1 MNMQLIIRA
10 EQKGDQQEIAQILRQ
25 AFGSDDEVT
34 LVDRLRE
41 SGIPLLSLVAETEGH
56 LVGHILFSPVTLSG
70 ALTTIAIAGLAPM
83 AVLPPWQNKGI
94 GSKLVEAGLEECTK
108 AGYDAVVVLGHSGF
122 YPRFGFTP
130 SVAYNIQSE
139 YDIPAEVFMIKPLK
153 EKSLADCSGTIK
165 YHQAFNE
172 L

>member
-10 EQKGDQQEIAQILRQ
+10 EQKSDQQEIAQILRQ
-25 AFGSDDEVT
+25 AFGRNDEAD
-34 LVDRLRE
+34 LVERLRE
-41 SGIPLLSLVAETEGH
+41 SGILLLSIVAETEGH
-56 LVGHILFSPVTLSG
+56 LVGHILFSPVTLTG

-94 GSKLVEAGLEECTK
+94 GSKLVRAGLEECTK
-108 AGYDAVVVLGHSGF
+108 AGYDAVVVLGHSRF

-139 YDIPAEVFMIKPLK
+139 YDIPAEVFMIKPLT
-153 EKSLADCSGTIK
+153 EKSLAGCSGTIK

>member
-10 EQKGDQQEIAQILRQ
+10 EQKSDQQEIAQILRQ
-25 AFGSDDEVT
+25 AFGSDD
-34 LVDRLRE
+34 
-41 SGIPLLSLVAETEGH
+41 
-56 LVGHILFSPVTLSG
+56 
-70 ALTTIAIAGLAPM
+70 
-83 AVLPPWQNKGI
+83 
-94 GSKLVEAGLEECTK
+94 
-108 AGYDAVVVLGHSGF
+108 AVVVRGHSGF

-139 YDIPAEVFMIKPLK
+139 YDIPAEVFMIKPLT
-153 EKSLADCSGTIK
+153 EKSLAGCSGTIK